1 MVRPVKSQF
10 QGVRESAANLGQGR
24 GSYTSEMFQEDF
36 PQFFTKGTEEVP
48 AAPLLPPAILE
59 EFIRQ
64 ANAAIQPDKWVD
76 GWRYACGL
84 YTAHNAALFL
94 RTYAEGSDSPAQ
106 AAATGALV
114 GVVTSAK
121 LGQDSVTYG
130 ADALTKATADWG
142 DLNATQYGQLLATR
156 ARLVGMGGSFI
167 I

>member
-106 AAATGALV
+106 AAATAFSLSFAVSVFAFTGALQ
-114 GVVTSAK
+114 ALEWRERK
-121 LGQDSVTYG
+121 G
-130 ADALTKATADWG
+130 AG
-142 DLNATQYGQLLATR
+142 E
-156 ARLVGMGGSFI
+156 
-167 I
+167 